1 MARVVRKRG
10 AAPPEQITYF
20 FLISETSR
28 AAGLSAAQHTR
39 ARAAITSWVEKARG
53 TCRLYQTSGG
63 AYDFISMVTN
73 ISPASAVR
81 LAHAINQNGNV
92 RATLV
97 TGLVGPDVRK

>member
-39 ARAAITSWVEKARG
+39 ARAQVTRWVDKERG
-53 TCRLYQTSGG
+53 KCRLYQTSGG
-63 AYDFISMVTN
+63 VYDFISMVTD
-73 ISPASAVR
+73 ISPAAAIR
-81 LAHAINQNGNV
+81 LAHEINQSGNV

-97 TGLVGPDVRK
+97 TGFVGPEPFK